1 MSTLVR
7 SALGVTGT
15 VMLLHAGYS
24 AFESLTYEKSLDPSS
39 RLEIPLDVLFKVT
52 SKTDNLQIRLE
63 TVVSVILLCLA
74 VVFNSAELKPVKW
87 REWTNQQEHES
98 PGYNRSLLSF

>member
-1 MSTLVR
+1 MDDSTDHQPKMSIVVR

-39 RLEIPLDVLFKVT
+39 RLEIPLDVIPQGLF
-52 SKTDNLQIRLE
+52 SL
-63 TVVSVILLCLA
+63 
-74 VVFNSAELKPVKW
+74 FNIFAD
-87 REWTNQQEHES
+87 
-98 PGYNRSLLSF
+98 